1 MQYVFMFHRGST
13 LCDELVVEVTAQTR
27 ECAGIWAKA
36 PAERRPFIP
45 FHSGHKPP
53 LAYSVAKRNHLQD
66 RMSGSAAVVTIGHR
80 AFDEQR
86 QPEPPCSIA
95 PLSIFPSIPS
105 SRSALTH
112 PSTALVRV
120 QRRQCQICSLWQRAL
135 SIFAMLRRT
144 DADLQQLGSK
154 PGQ

>member
-1 MQYVFMFHRGST
+1 MFHRGST
-13 LCDELVVEVTAQTR
+13 LCDELVVEVTVQTK

-36 PAERRPFIP
+36 QAGRRPFIP

-53 LAYSVAKRNHLQD
+53 LAYSIRKRNRLQD
-66 RMSGSAAVVTIGHR
+66 SGSAAGATIGHG

-86 QPEPPCSIA
+86 QPGPPCSVT
-95 PLSIFPSIPS
+95 PLSIFLSIPS

-112 PSTALVRV
+112 SSTVLVRV
-120 QRRQCQICSLWQRAL
+120 RRRQCQVCSLWQHAL